1 MVMVA
6 FYFGMIYFPLV
17 LIFTCARVLLPGMEI
32 HPDRI
37 MPEMAAVLTE
47 NAGVPWLAG
56 LLVAAPFAAVMSSVD
71 SFLLLVSSGVVR
83 DVYQES
89 INPRASEKQVK
100 RLSYWVTVVVGI
112 LGVLAVLHPPQ
123 FLQNLIVFASA
134 GLGAC
139 FLMPMIFALYWPRT
153 TAGGMVAGMIGGGTV
168 ILILYLVGRIVNGKF
183 GEYLLLG
190 LHPFVWSVFV
200 STSLI
205 LFFSRRGKPV
215 SPELRKRFF
224 GSA

>member
-6 FYFGMIYFPLV
+6 FYFSLIYFPLV
-17 LIFTCARVLLPGMEI
+17 VIFTCARVLLPGMEI

-37 MPEMAAVLTE
+37 MPEMATVLTE
-47 NAGVPWLAG
+47 NAGMPWLAG
-56 LLVAAPFAAVMSSVD
+56 LLLAAPFAAVMSSVD

-89 INPRASEKQVK
+89 INPNASEKQVK
-100 RLSYWVTVVVGI
+100 RLSYIVTVVVGI
-112 LGVLAVLHPPQ
+112 LGVIAVLHPPQ

-139 FLMPMIFALYWPRT
+139 FLMPMIFALYWLRT
-153 TAGGMVAGMIGGGTV
+153 TPRGMVGGMLSGGSI
-168 ILILYLVGRIVNGKF
+168 ILLLYLVGYLVNGRF

-190 LHPFVWSVFV
+190 LHPFIWSVVV
-200 STSLI
+200 STILI
-205 LFFSRRGKPV
+205 LVLSLTDRDP
-215 SPELRKRFF
+215 PEELKKRFF
-224 GSA
+224 GTS